1 MNNELKSEFA
11 CRVGLGRKMLTKGL
25 KKKAAQEREKKLRV
39 ETLKDVIEESRTLDL
54 AKRVGTRS

>member
-1 MNNELKSEFA
+1 
-11 CRVGLGRKMLTKGL
+11 MLTKGL

-39 ETLKDVIEESRTLDL
+39 ETLKDVIEERRTLDL

>member
-11 CRVGLGRKMLTKGL
+11 CRVGLGRKTLTKGL
-25 KKKAAQEREKKLRV
+25 KKKASRGREKKLRV
-39 ETLKDVIEESRTLDL
+39 ETLKDVIEERRTLDL